1 MREFVREQTARLL
14 ARLKEQIQRASDN
27 GDPDSIHD
35 LRVAIRRFTQCLR
48 IFKQFLPARET
59 RKIRKR
65 LKRIMDLA
73 AEVRD
78 RDVALELLAAAGPA
92 GDPGMAAGLQR
103 GREQAQL
110 ALLAEIRRVHRKG
123 LEL

>member
-1 MREFVREQTARLL
+1 MRKFAREQAVRLL
-14 ARLKEQIQRASDN
+14 DKLREQMTRASDK
-27 GDPDSIHD
+27 GDADSIHD

-48 IFKQFLPARET
+48 IFKSFLTNGDT

-65 LKRIMDLA
+65 LKRIMDRA

-78 RDVALELLAAAGPA
+78 RDVALELLAAAGPI
-92 GDPGMAAGLQR
+92 GDPGMAAALRR
-103 GREQAQL
+103 GRDQAHR
-110 ALLAEIRRVHRKG
+110 ALLAEIRRVHRKR